1 MASALDILNSLEEPV
16 EDILKEKNYN
26 INTDAFNDPA
36 EMPYMYEDNPSF
48 NDKAASFLVDLFNK
62 GFIDQVPSTDANFYT
77 DAYQPMVPDE
87 RNVLQELKDISS
99 DPQFYSMLGNTA
111 KDVGTDVYNT
121 ALDTVEFLT
130 GLPLSPLGA
139 IDMIPGVDKKG
150 IFDALQIKRDAP
162 KLFEGYV
169 EDQKVYDFLEELQ
182 NDPGVYKKYGS
193 ELALMIKDPETS
205 VDEKAMALREFFE
218 PDSLS
223 FKDSLLQETKNVM
236 NDIGFYES
244 RVSEDNP
251 YKDVADALRITGN
264 VIPATYTT
272 VGAFTPYATKFAKYG
287 LAGIA
292 STVDKLPPGMQKV
305 AQQTFPFISG
315 KGSFFPKRTM
325 VKAPY
330 SGNQVPKGNVFNR
343 DWNKIMTQPTSIR
356 NFIYGGLGYGAQS
369 AMENSGN
376 MFSAN
381 AAEIVN
387 NPKYDPTFGDS
398 DPVIFDSYMQ
408 DKIANFKPRP
418 KAPGPRNNY
427 QGM

>member
-1 MASALDILNSLEEPV
+1 MGLFDNLYDNEVFEDSVVSNDLVVPDQDLERLKDQLNYIEPTFDLDAMNTLNSLNAEEPSLY
-16 EDILKEKNYN
+16 DTLIGNR
-26 INTDAFNDPA
+26 
-36 EMPYMYEDNPSF
+36 
-48 NDKAASFLVDLFNK
+48 
-62 GFIDQVPSTDANFYT
+62 FYT
-77 DAYQPMVPDE
+77 D
-87 RNVLQELKDISS
+87 S
-99 DPQFYSMLGNTA
+99 DFYSMLGNTL

-121 ALDTVEFLT
+121 GLETVEFLT

-139 IDMIPGVDKKG
+139 IDMVPGVDKKG

-169 EDQKVYDFLEELQ
+169 EDEKVYNFLEELQ
-182 NDPGVYKKYGS
+182 NDPGVAKEYGS
-193 ELALMIKDPETS
+193 EFARMINNPETS
-205 VDEKAMALREFFE
+205 VDDKAMALREYFE
-218 PDSLS
+218 PGSLS
-223 FKDSLLQETKNVM
+223 FKDSLLQDAKNEL
-236 NDIGFYES
+236 NNIGFYES

-251 YKDVADALRITGN
+251 YKDVADAIRVTGN
-264 VIPATYTT
+264 VLPATYNF
-272 VGAFTPYATKFAKYG
+272 VGGLTPYATKLSKYG

-292 STVDKLPPGMQKV
+292 SAVNKLPSGMQKI

-343 DWNKIMTQPTSIR
+343 DWNKIMTQPTSMR
-356 NFIYGGLGYGAQS
+356 QFIYGGLGYGAQ
-369 AMENSGN
+369 AGMENAGD

-381 AAEIVN
+381 AAEIMS

-408 DKIANFKPRP
+408 DKLDNFEPRP

>member
-1 MASALDILNSLEEPV
+1 MGLFDNLYENEVFEDTVIPNDLVVPDQDLERLKDQFDYIEPTFDLDAINTLNSLNAEEPSLY
-16 EDILKEKNYN
+16 DTLIG
-26 INTDAFNDPA
+26 DR
-36 EMPYMYEDNPSF
+36 
-48 NDKAASFLVDLFNK
+48 
-62 GFIDQVPSTDANFYT
+62 FYT
-77 DAYQPMVPDE
+77 D
-87 RNVLQELKDISS
+87 S
-99 DPQFYSMLGNTA
+99 DFYSMLGNTA

-121 ALDTVEFLT
+121 ALDTVELLT

-139 IDMIPGVDKKG
+139 IDMIPGVDRKG

-182 NDPGVYKKYGS
+182 NDPGVAKEYGS
-193 ELALMIKDPETS
+193 EFARMINNPETS
-205 VDEKAMALREFFE
+205 VDDKAMALREYFE
-218 PDSLS
+218 PGSLS

-251 YKDVADALRITGN
+251 YKDVADALRVTGN
-264 VIPATYTT
+264 VVPATYTT
-272 VGAFTPYATKFAKYG
+272 VGALTPYATKLSKYG

-292 STVDKLPPGMQKV
+292 SAVDKLPSGMQKV

-330 SGNQVPKGNVFNR
+330 SGNQVPKGNIFNR
-343 DWNKIMTQPTSIR
+343 DYSKIMTQPTSIR

-408 DKIANFKPRP
+408 EKLNNYNPPKT

>member
-1 MASALDILNSLEEPV
+1 MGLFDNLYENEVFEDTVIPNDLVVPDQDLERLKDQFDYIEPTFDLDAMNTLNSLNAEEPSLY
-16 EDILKEKNYN
+16 DTLIG
-26 INTDAFNDPA
+26 DR
-36 EMPYMYEDNPSF
+36 
-48 NDKAASFLVDLFNK
+48 
-62 GFIDQVPSTDANFYT
+62 FYT
-77 DAYQPMVPDE
+77 D
-87 RNVLQELKDISS
+87 S
-99 DPQFYSMLGNTA
+99 DFYSMLGNTA

-162 KLFEGYV
+162 KLFEGYI
-169 EDQKVYDFLEELQ
+169 EDEKVYNFLEELQ
-182 NDPGVYKKYGS
+182 NDPGVAKEYGS
-193 ELALMIKDPETS
+193 EFARMINNPETS
-205 VDEKAMALREFFE
+205 VDDKAMALREYFQ
-218 PDSLS
+218 PGSLS

-251 YKDVADALRITGN
+251 YKDVADALRVTGN
-264 VIPATYTT
+264 VVPATYST

-292 STVDKLPPGMQKV
+292 SAVDKLPPGMQKV

-330 SGNQVPKGNVFNR
+330 SGKQVPKGNIFNR
-343 DWNKIMTQPTSIR
+343 DYSKIMTQPTSIR
-356 NFIYGGLGYGAQS
+356 NFIYGGLGYGAQ
-369 AMENSGN
+369 AGMENAGD

-408 DKIANFKPRP
+408 EKLNNYNPPKT

>member
-1 MASALDILNSLEEPV
+1 MGLFDNLYDNEVFEDSVVSNDLVVPDQDLERLKDQLNYIEPTFDLDAMNTLNSLNAEEPSLY
-16 EDILKEKNYN
+16 DTLIGNR
-26 INTDAFNDPA
+26 
-36 EMPYMYEDNPSF
+36 
-48 NDKAASFLVDLFNK
+48 
-62 GFIDQVPSTDANFYT
+62 FYT
-77 DAYQPMVPDE
+77 D
-87 RNVLQELKDISS
+87 S
-99 DPQFYSMLGNTA
+99 DFYSMLGNTL

-121 ALDTVEFLT
+121 GLETVEFLT

-139 IDMIPGVDKKG
+139 IDMVPGVDKKG

-169 EDQKVYDFLEELQ
+169 EDEKVYNFLEELQ
-182 NDPGVYKKYGS
+182 NDPGVAKEYGS
-193 ELALMIKDPETS
+193 EFARMINNPETS
-205 VDEKAMALREFFE
+205 VDDKAMALREYFE
-218 PDSLS
+218 PGSLS
-223 FKDSLLQETKNVM
+223 FKDSLLQDAKNEL
-236 NDIGFYES
+236 NNIGFYES

-251 YKDVADALRITGN
+251 YKDVADAIRVTGN
-264 VIPATYTT
+264 VLPATYNF
-272 VGAFTPYATKFAKYG
+272 VGGLTPYATKLSKYG

-292 STVDKLPPGMQKV
+292 SAVNKLPSGMQKI

-343 DWNKIMTQPTSIR
+343 DWNKIMTQPTSMR
-356 NFIYGGLGYGAQS
+356 QFIYGGLGYGAQ
-369 AMENSGN
+369 AGMENAGD

-381 AAEIVN
+381 AAEIMS

-398 DPVIFDSYMQ
+398 DPVVFDSYMQ
-408 DKIANFKPRP
+408 DKLDNFEPRP
-418 KAPGPRNNY
+418 KDPGPRNNY

>member
-1 MASALDILNSLEEPV
+1 MGLFDNLYDNEVFEDSVVSNDLVVPDQDLERLKDQLNYIEPTFDLDAMNTLNSLNAEEPSLY
-16 EDILKEKNYN
+16 DTLIGNR
-26 INTDAFNDPA
+26 
-36 EMPYMYEDNPSF
+36 
-48 NDKAASFLVDLFNK
+48 
-62 GFIDQVPSTDANFYT
+62 FYT
-77 DAYQPMVPDE
+77 D
-87 RNVLQELKDISS
+87 S
-99 DPQFYSMLGNTA
+99 DFYSMLGNTL

-121 ALDTVEFLT
+121 GLETVEFLT

-139 IDMIPGVDKKG
+139 IDMVPGVDKKG

-169 EDQKVYDFLEELQ
+169 EDEKVYNFLEELQ
-182 NDPGVYKKYGS
+182 NDPGVAKEYGS
-193 ELALMIKDPETS
+193 EFARMINNPETS
-205 VDEKAMALREFFE
+205 VDDKAMALREYFE
-218 PDSLS
+218 PGSLS
-223 FKDSLLQETKNVM
+223 FKDSLLQDAKNEL
-236 NDIGFYES
+236 NNIGFYES

-251 YKDVADALRITGN
+251 YKDVADAIRVTGN
-264 VIPATYTT
+264 VLPATYNF
-272 VGAFTPYATKFAKYG
+272 VGGLTPYATKLSKYG

-292 STVDKLPPGMQKV
+292 SAVNKLPSGMQKI

-343 DWNKIMTQPTSIR
+343 DWNKIMTQPTSMR
-356 NFIYGGLGYGAQS
+356 QFIYGGLGYGAQ
-369 AMENSGN
+369 AGMENAGD

-381 AAEIVN
+381 AAEIMS

-408 DKIANFKPRP
+408 DKLDNFEPRP
-418 KAPGPRNNY
+418 KDPGPRNNY